1 MKCIHCFL
9 CMFRKRWFISH
20 YPILEYTIT
29 CGFMLDVR
37 LELHWVLPLC
47 SLMIEIFFWL
57 VLLLITRVPSL
68 HYAVCFI
75 ILITCGFR
83 HSIGLFLC
91 MDVLRSPR
99 RSPPLQT
106 LLLCRVVIDACS
118 VQTSSIVYS
127 LVAEVVDRENLWFGM
142 YLTEL
147 FGVYDQELQHQQQ
160 HERESILTQI
170 DRSRMTLLGK
180 LKEHKGEEL
189 LPSLKSRELHP
200 KQIKT
205 RGTRYWMELE
215 MPSDWS

>member
-9 CMFRKRWFISH
+9 CMFRKRWCISH

-99 RSPPLQT
+99 WSPPLQT
-106 LLLCRVVIDACS
+106 LLLFRVVIDACS

-127 LVAEVVDRENLWFGM
+127 SVAEVVWQGELMIWSVSDGVVWCLWSGIAAS
-142 YLTEL
+142 TTAW
-147 FGVYDQELQHQQQ
+147 
-160 HERESILTQI
+160 ERINSY
-170 DRSRMTLLGK
+170 
-180 LKEHKGEEL
+180 
-189 LPSLKSRELHP
+189 P
-200 KQIKT
+200 
-205 RGTRYWMELE
+205 
-215 MPSDWS
+215 DWSQSNDIAWQT